1 MPESQQPSRR
11 GRARGRATERAP
23 RQRGAAAGG
32 QEGPERRAAE
42 EAARAPGIREELAA
56 LGLLNMSAFAGLVAA
71 PVAVAEAVVTPA
83 PVVSPVS
90 ALVDRRDIPDVFS
103 IDTRVVSKKGQ
114 LLAILRREF
123 GYPAGRL
130 PGDPGRF
137 PSTVDPRLA
146 VCHVLSPVAASR
158 CLRGGG
164 YFR

>member
-1 MPESQQPSRR
+1 VPEAKQPSRR

-32 QEGPERRAAE
+32 QEGPKRRAAE
-42 EAARAPGIREELAA
+42 EAARAPRIREELAA
-56 LGLLNMSAFAGLVAA
+56 RGLLIKSAYTAA
-71 PVAVAEAVVTPA
+71 PPEMAEAVVTPA

-90 ALVDRRDIPDVFS
+90 AMVDRRDIPDVFS
-103 IDTRVVSKKGQ
+103 IDTRIVSKEGE

-146 VCHVLSPVAASR
+146 VCHMLSPVAAAR
-158 CLRGGG
+158 CLGGG
-164 YFR
+164 RYFR

>member
-1 MPESQQPSRR
+1 MRLPWSGPPAPEM
-11 GRARGRATERAP
+11 AEALAP
-23 RQRGAAAGG
+23 R
-32 QEGPERRAAE
+32 
-42 EAARAPGIREELAA
+42 
-56 LGLLNMSAFAGLVAA
+56 
-71 PVAVAEAVVTPA
+71 A

-90 ALVDRRDIPDVFS
+90 AMVDRRDILDVFS
-103 IDTRVVSKKGQ
+103 IDTRVVSNGN

-146 VCHVLSPVAASR
+146 VCHMLSPAAAAR
-158 CLRGGG
+158 CLAGGR

>member
-1 MPESQQPSRR
+1 M
-11 GRARGRATERAP
+11 AP
-23 RQRGAAAGG
+23 R
-32 QEGPERRAAE
+32 
-42 EAARAPGIREELAA
+42 
-56 LGLLNMSAFAGLVAA
+56 
-71 PVAVAEAVVTPA
+71 A

-90 ALVDRRDIPDVFS
+90 AMVDRRDILDVFS
-103 IDTRVVSKKGQ
+103 IDTRIVRNGR

-146 VCHVLSPVAASR
+146 VCHMLSPAAATR
-158 CLRGGG
+158 CLAGGR

>member
-1 MPESQQPSRR
+1 M
-11 GRARGRATERAP
+11 
-23 RQRGAAAGG
+23 
-32 QEGPERRAAE
+32 
-42 EAARAPGIREELAA
+42 
-56 LGLLNMSAFAGLVAA
+56 
-71 PVAVAEAVVTPA
+71 AEAVVTPA
-83 PVVSPVS
+83 PMVSPVS
-90 ALVDRRDIPDVFS
+90 AMVDRRDIPDVFS
-103 IDTRVVSKKGQ
+103 IDTRIVSDGE

-146 VCHVLSPVAASR
+146 VCHVLSPVAAAR